1 MRLSTLSL
9 PTLSHVE
16 TPALRMQKIA
26 FIYVYHW
33 LDQANPRSHESL
45 ELYNLAMEF
54 SFGFLGPVRIA
65 VVQIPNRTER
75 RRAFTSPM

>member
-16 TPALRMQKIA
+16 TPALRMQKIT
-26 FIYVYHW
+26 FIYVYDW

-54 SFGFLGPVRIA
+54 SF
-65 VVQIPNRTER
+65 
-75 RRAFTSPM
+75 